1 LINFRNHQKKGI
13 FEQLFLDIWQLFFAP
28 CFSSQSIQL
37 LRSCFKKMDFLT
49 MTPTE
54 QISLSAQPSPSASS
68 LAATSME
75 HNHHHLHHQQALSA
89 PTTPTSGNDS
99 TNGLLAGLIA
109 GSSNIDE
116 KEERPS
122 LSYKDLIIEAIE
134 SSPEKRLKLS
144 EIYQVI
150 RILHPYYRKRA
161 DQWGWQNSIR
171 HNLSLHDC
179 FVKLPL
185 KQTSASGVVGKYCHF
200 WTVVRE
206 MEEKQSSSRRRNRN
220 SNKLSRAS
228 STTKLSSMNNAS
240 TSATKMKDRQS
251 VSSDSGVMSDESQAS
266 SPSTLLMESPRKESS
281 VASILAQQAAVA
293 ALSRTNLGSPMD
305 SNSVLQQLTLN
316 ALLESTIPNN
326 HNLNAATSV
335 SSISLPGSASTNVFE
350 NPLSAELQ
358 RLQILNMYLCQQNAF
373 QQLFDQQQQ
382 QQQQQASTSLLSQLM
397 LLARAKEAQQ
407 QQQQQQQPSPLDI
420 LQMLQQPQHQQQQQ
434 APQMDIASLLAAMA
448 NNSQSSNSTSTPSIA
463 PPTSLSL
470 EQQLLSYSHT
480 NPSTSS
486 PTTSKDNL
494 CVI

>member
-1 LINFRNHQKKGI
+1 
-13 FEQLFLDIWQLFFAP
+13 
-28 CFSSQSIQL
+28 
-37 LRSCFKKMDFLT
+37 MDFLT
-49 MTPTE
+49 MTPSE

-68 LAATSME
+68 LAATSID
-75 HNHHHLHHQQALSA
+75 HHHQTALSA
-89 PTTPTSGNDS
+89 PTTPTGGSDS

-109 GSSNIDE
+109 GSSNVDE

-185 KQTSASGVVGKYCHF
+185 KQTSASGVVGHF

-228 STTKLSSMNNAS
+228 STTKLSSMNNNAS
-240 TSATKMKDRQS
+240 TSAKMKDRQS

-293 ALSRTNLGSPMD
+293 ALSRTSLGSPMD
-305 SNSVLQQLTLN
+305 SSSVLQQLTLN

-326 HNLNAATSV
+326 HGLNNTSV
-335 SSISLPGSASTNVFE
+335 SSVSLPGSASTNVFE

-382 QQQQQASTSLLSQLM
+382 QQQQQQQASTSTLLSQLM
-397 LLARAKEAQQ
+397 LLARAKEVHQQ
-407 QQQQQQQPSPLDI
+407 QQHQPSPLDI
-420 LQMLQQPQHQQQQQ
+420 LQMLQQPQQQQPQQQ

-448 NNSQSSNSTSTPSIA
+448 NSQSNSTPSTTTIA

-480 NPSTSS
+480 NPSTTS